1 MATGY
6 RQRRRAARRSA
17 QVWGW
22 VAVGAFA
29 ALNAVGL
36 GLILGAIAF
45 GAARGW
51 GWV

>member
-22 VAVGAFA
+22 VGLV
-29 ALNAVGL
+29 ALGLPTCLGL
-36 GLILGAIAF
+36 GAVLGC
-45 GAARGW
+45 AAASAAVAW
-51 GWV
+51 GF